1 MNLLLCPRCQFL
13 LGTKFS
19 QVVLA
24 SLLCKFTVVMAQ
36 WLSQASCAASDA
48 SLPDTLGEGGAGD
61 FVYFAV
67 TWMVGT
73 DQNAS
78 GQTQWV
84 DYPQDVVKRLED
96 AYLDPN
102 KGVDD
107 HVD

>member
-1 MNLLLCPRCQFL
+1 
-13 LGTKFS
+13 
-19 QVVLA
+19 
-24 SLLCKFTVVMAQ
+24 MAQ
-36 WLSQASCAASDA
+36 WLSQASFAASDA
-48 SLPDTLGEGGAGD
+48 SPPDTLGEGGAGD

>member
-1 MNLLLCPRCQFL
+1 
-13 LGTKFS
+13 
-19 QVVLA
+19 
-24 SLLCKFTVVMAQ
+24 MAQ

-84 DYPQDVVKRLED
+84 EYPWDVQKRLED

-102 KGVDD
+102 KGLYD
-107 HVD
+107 HVE